1 MVPQGHTSS
10 TSEQKLFRSA
20 PTSTQKTKYT
30 HARKHM
36 SPHGH
41 FLCSRYVGQQT
52 LTSAAP
58 ISKSIRSLFCLKI
71 NMTNEERAKKIL
83 SSLNGPVSQSMHD
96 IFFGFSGTD
105 IDSQIIS
112 QQLHQPSG
120 ELRPD
125 LSPIESQ
132 RARVVAIEKE
142 LSKDPELKSLLHLQF
157 RGHILSD
164 GLGL

>member
-1 MVPQGHTSS
+1 
-10 TSEQKLFRSA
+10 
-20 PTSTQKTKYT
+20 
-30 HARKHM
+30 
-36 SPHGH
+36 
-41 FLCSRYVGQQT
+41 
-52 LTSAAP
+52 
-58 ISKSIRSLFCLKI
+58 
-71 NMTNEERAKKIL
+71 
-83 SSLNGPVSQSMHD
+83 MHD